1 MKAAYLNIM
10 AANKWKR
17 PIYFT
22 SPYDE
27 LGFQQYL
34 RTDGLTYRLVPVKNS
49 EVNRD
54 WAYDV
59 MMKKFVFGNA
69 DKPGVYYDEENRR
82 HLNTIRM
89 QYAQVAA
96 ITWLIMTGKMMQKNY
111 WKDAIK

>member
-1 MKAAYLNIM
+1 MKAAILNII
-10 AANKWKR
+10 AANKWRR

-27 LGFQQYL
+27 LGFAQYL

-54 WAYDV
+54 WAYNV

-69 DKPGVYYDEENRR
+69 DKRWR
-82 HLNTIRM
+82 L
-89 QYAQVAA
+89 
-96 ITWLIMTGKMMQKNY
+96 L
-111 WKDAIK
+111 